1 MDDETAEI
9 ELLEQNLNKT
19 RQISK
24 RMISILDSFDTRLAK
39 LEKSVLPLYTSTQIL
54 NRRASNIDKTLLK
67 IDEVASNQE
76 GIVVEQALILRG
88 PQTGQLEIYREAL
101 ERLNATIAFKSSD
114 IDSEETARLIETGAK
129 KLTQLYTKLVAEN
142 SSGSTP
148 APGADYAMPAF
159 PVPVLTTL
167 RQLVSIL
174 RTMPLPSTHPSHP
187 AAPEILTTLKDAQK
201 GYADMRGVWT
211 RKCLEAQGKRVV
223 DRADTIDGVVAGQE
237 FGRWVELVLSVAEDE
252 YQLLTQLT
260 PLSPPTLLAP
270 TYATLLAPLLTLFSS
285 SLGALA
291 MLIKKALHKYN
302 FLALA
307 AYDALLS
314 LQPQW
319 NAVLARRGSEAQGN
333 ELKDGL
339 GTLRAVCLRSFPEF
353 LADLKMGAMGR
364 GGETT
369 GLAEFAIN
377 TVKYME
383 RLPQVQGAA
392 GSALMTLGDGN
403 WKMGEGVQVGKTS
416 KSEDSDETVI
426 LEHFVYDVVTTTVNS
441 LTTLSRTSRR
451 PALGSIF
458 LLNNIS
464 YLRHHLLL
472 SPSPSSAVLPT
483 LLSKPTQD
491 ILHSSF
497 RTAKAGYFE
506 SNFSPLM
513 QVLTDDP
520 KDKHRPA
527 AAKERF
533 TRFYDLLEEVV
544 ERHRLAKVMEDDEEG
559 RETIGDEVVRLVVP
573 ALQKFTQKQRDK
585 EFSKN
590 PQKYIKM
597 SPEAVETQLKSIFR

>member
-1 MDDETAEI
+1 
-9 ELLEQNLNKT
+9 
-19 RQISK
+19 
-24 RMISILDSFDTRLAK
+24 
-39 LEKSVLPLYTSTQIL
+39 
-54 NRRASNIDKTLLK
+54 
-67 IDEVASNQE
+67 
-76 GIVVEQALILRG
+76 
-88 PQTGQLEIYREAL
+88 
-101 ERLNATIAFKSSD
+101 
-114 IDSEETARLIETGAK
+114 
-129 KLTQLYTKLVAEN
+129 
-142 SSGSTP
+142 
-148 APGADYAMPAF
+148 MPAF

-237 FGRWVELVLSVAEDE
+237 FGRWVELVLSVAEVHFHSFLTRSSTHSVLTQDE

-377 TVKYME
+377 VNPF
-383 RLPQVQGAA
+383 LF
-392 GSALMTLGDGN
+392 
-403 WKMGEGVQVGKTS
+403 GE
-416 KSEDSDETVI
+416 
-426 LEHFVYDVVTTTVNS
+426 N
-441 LTTLSRTSRR
+441 LS
-451 PALGSIF
+451 
-458 LLNNIS
+458 
-464 YLRHHLLL
+464 LLL
-472 SPSPSSAVLPT
+472 MLFWCWFCRRSS
-483 LLSKPTQD
+483 
-491 ILHSSF
+491 IWRGF
-497 RTAKAGYFE
+497 
-506 SNFSPLM
+506 
-513 QVLTDDP
+513 
-520 KDKHRPA
+520 HRY
-527 AAKERF
+527 R
-533 TRFYDLLEEVV
+533 
-544 ERHRLAKVMEDDEEG
+544 
-559 RETIGDEVVRLVVP
+559 VRLG
-573 ALQKFTQKQRDK
+573 QR
-585 EFSKN
+585 
-590 PQKYIKM
+590 
-597 SPEAVETQLKSIFR
+597 L